1 MRRLG
6 LLLAGMFALAG
17 EARAQN
23 PAWTATLM
31 VQPFPSPF
39 LADWQRNPQMAVL
52 TVLYTGRGSQSFRVE
67 AYARATAGEVGRV
80 ISPPESFA
88 FGPTTQLFT
97 TTDLLTWNTERSNGR
112 YVYTVQRT
120 GRLPEGPL
128 QLCARV
134 LDQNGAQLTVVCTNV
149 TIALP
154 DAPQLIFPAAAGV
167 AQGAQ
172 PVFQWTPVVVPPEIG
187 VTYRVHIVE
196 RGAQQTPATAL
207 AANPAIFDQTVA
219 GTPMLTYPVNALP
232 LETGKEYVWQVEALD
247 QNGFPITRGQ
257 GKSEIR
263 TFTVGGPGRPPASL
277 ASFPDTLTLVPGLAR
292 LSGLSKAQVTETPFA
307 YQLDGSATLQ
317 LTGAY
322 RGQVRVQL
330 DGLTLDKRS
339 VTNPV
344 FTAGSLSGTLPAG
357 VIPTS
362 ATGAYVQPTTITYD
376 AHAGF
381 SVAARLALGGA
392 SVPFTGT
399 LQLTAAGLA
408 GRLTAGDA
416 AGPPI
421 ATLGADPAQLL
432 IRQAAIALPGGSLSL
447 TGSLSVFGQDPGCAV
462 GSAAVDGNGTVSA
475 SIACR
480 PPNPVA
486 LVPGDTRLQLAL
498 SAVSGSFSSSLSA
511 KTSSYQLSASG
522 QVALDAGGA
531 TCGGSLTLTIA
542 GGAVTPGAFTPSC
555 DGSGTGADLG
565 WLTASLSG
573 LRLQRFAYTPGKG
586 FDFAFQVD
594 LTPALTAAAGVQ
606 LPQAPGVT
614 ADANGLTIPA
624 SQVTGTRGPAG
635 IAGFGFRVTRASLS
649 AFTLSWKDWQA
660 HSAAGFT
667 FSLDGSLAYTGL
679 PQDEPACLAGVPMG
693 VTSARLAGGTLTLPV
708 ADHTFNPA
716 CQVNL
721 GGGAAVALEKIGG
734 SVVIQLAPQAAV
746 TQVPAV
752 TGALILPPFFTCAA
766 SGDQRIELTGSLGLS
781 PAGLV
786 TGQVS
791 GLAPKCP
798 ITLAALQLNVTGA
811 TLTLAAG
818 TGGAQSAVLS
828 GTATGKFTA
837 GTSTVNGSGTIGI
850 DLVRGRLASGS
861 LAFQGPFE
869 LDLPTA
875 PALLAFTVGAASLD
889 TAGLHVDGRA
899 QLLLPNKQTLGA
911 TFDQIVVNP
920 RTAAVTAGK
929 VLFDGPWGL
938 EIGTGTGAAL
948 TWKTLG
954 AGAALDVSSGMRID
968 LPAQT
973 ALTPAGLV
981 VSGTASGHLVYGGK
995 DLDSI
1000 SAAFSPDF
1008 ALALVPAGVAAGSVA
1023 LGWHGAQVG
1032 SVDAQ
1037 GFHPNLGALATGVL
1051 PAQLGLPT
1059 TDVAYLQL
1067 KDAQGNLLVTAQNTS
1082 AGVHLTTAP
1091 NATVA
1096 LVFPALT
1103 LGRGTAPQLNVSLD
1117 VTLDPLG
1124 RGITSGTIKATV
1136 PAGASG
1142 FDLSPAGLP
1151 FAIDSITYAAG
1162 GGAAPSFALS
1172 GALALFGQRQ
1182 AGAVTLQLDATGH
1195 LTGAVDVALTPA
1207 DSIPLVPGFGGL
1219 SLIVSHV
1226 AGSFG
1231 AALTGGGPLQYDV
1244 SATSALVVGT
1254 GTTGRYRAS
1263 AVVDASSAGV
1273 KVTQLT
1279 LPAGA
1284 DSLGFV
1290 DLGAVRLGLSGLQVP
1305 ALTYDPAGLKWHFDL
1320 LFDAALQFPQ
1330 LDSLMLPGVP
1340 GVELTETGFTIPQIN
1355 LPQLTVPAVTVA
1367 GFTVQP
1373 QAFRTKGPIAVNWF
1387 TGQGPTDWG
1396 FAFDLSL
1403 GFGSAA
1409 PAALRGVTLS
1419 VLGAGLTN
1427 GVFTG
1432 QIEPPPLSRPIAVPG
1447 GSIDAF
1453 GGSLGAA
1460 TQGSGASART
1470 VQGVGVTA
1478 AGHYVYPSILRCA
1491 AAPGDTSVAVSAG
1504 VTATGRWSGTV
1515 SNVAPSCPVQIG
1527 PLMVKMTGSSLTL
1540 ADSGGAQTAILAG
1553 TAALKLAA
1561 PTVPDSVTAS
1571 GSLSVDLA
1579 QGRVNGGVLL
1589 LTQPFRW
1596 SLPAASPLLAFD
1608 VSAGRIDSAGFA
1620 LTGSAALMVAP
1631 GDSIVATVKNLLL
1644 ALPDLSVK
1652 RGSLTLTNGFAVQ
1665 AALDA
1670 SLGLSWQV
1678 VPRTATPPASG
1689 ALIAAPDTVTLDST
1703 GFHLGGSATASLAFA
1718 GKSYLPSQLAV
1729 RFDSG
1734 FALGVSPV
1742 GVRRG
1747 RATLI
1752 SGTDTIAVV
1761 NQAGFLPGDVFG
1773 VLPIPDSIPLPAW
1786 GVAYVRL
1793 RDAQHNLLVTT
1804 STGPNGTVLAT
1815 KSPVPLVV
1823 PALAGNGGAPSV
1835 TVSFA
1840 AAVNTTTWQLA
1851 SATDS
1856 IAVSSAAG
1864 APLFAVPG
1872 LGLDVERLA
1881 FKQKNGSWT
1890 LVADA
1895 KLHLPA
1901 SVSGADIRF
1910 KDLTVSAQGF
1920 SGTATVGTYS
1930 TTAPADPQPVATVAV
1945 SQSPGVSVQFNGATV
1960 TFGGA
1965 FSAKLSGQVVA
1976 ASFTPTPIFFTGQ
1989 LSSQSGVALSVDA
2002 SSLPP
2007 VAIGQASFTA
2017 SQVAVGVFDTAFTVT
2032 LGGTLALPALT
2043 PDFAVSI
2050 TGLKIGS
2057 HGVQFPPSVTVNGS
2071 QTVALFGAQL
2081 ALQNEQV
2088 NGQSCPALGV
2098 AYASPVVTLTLSGQ
2112 ITFLGNTANFC
2123 KLSVGSDGSV
2133 SIVQGSLLSAP
2144 ITIAPNV
2151 LTLDT
2156 LMIVSQQGTPAL
2168 RAAFSATLPAPV
2180 SSTQHGSVT
2189 ISKSGVA
2196 SGALDL
2202 ALLTPAKTQAFT
2214 FGQVSGALSAV
2225 NVHLNI
2231 GTPAPGAA
2239 PSEVEA
2245 VAELCFKSGACPR
2258 QSGTGHELD
2267 LGSVTGNSILP
2278 GIVVGF
2284 DGKVQIRNL
2293 TLATPDTLGYGPVE
2307 LGIATAAA
2315 PGDGTFGVDL
2325 AGGLSIAVSA
2335 VTSEVQFKNVSLT
2348 SQGLQFGANW
2358 LTGGSLT
2365 IADVFS
2371 ITISNLAFA
2380 NHDTTIAVPLG
2391 SSSSGSSS
2399 TNVSVSSFV
2408 RASGGVSLAGVFTG
2422 GVRQVLVYQGTDG
2435 STHVLVD
2442 SAGAS
2447 VPALGSIF
2455 ATLSYTDAPNGFDIL
2470 VGGSVTIGTVGVAV
2484 VGDVGK
2490 MGSTEHIGLFVAVKG
2505 LTIPVPGMPV
2515 IQIAGLGGGFFLNPT
2530 QADVDAVHQA
2540 CGVAEADLT
2549 HLQVVSSPTFAV
2561 FLYGE
2566 AQIVST
2572 ELVDGQVLLTVEN
2585 DELALDGNV
2594 KIIKAIN
2601 NQYVKVEGDIDLVIG
2616 FAPAFADGSIS
2627 ITALAPGML
2636 NATAKV
2642 EFYVVDANTWGIA
2655 GVIPTATLMD
2665 ELAINDGQLFV
2676 GPAGFFLGGDISGTY
2691 SFTLFS
2697 VTGDFSAKLWYFT
2710 QTKDWGAYVSLGVE
2724 VSVLDGALTA
2734 KGTIAGALVSAP
2746 PASPLIYIS
2755 GELTAS
2761 ALGESWTGTV
2771 WAQFQGGK
2779 LSAGF
2784 GDDPAMDQ
2792 AIADAEAQAQ
2802 AMVQAGASTQ
2812 AALTAARQQASQV
2825 VISSSALAAAFQAIA
2840 GMNAWQYIGTL
2851 GLLQDGYEK
2860 PNLPTLAAY
2869 FPRYD
2874 SLLQQEG
2881 GPTDSTRIRI
2891 LHDSLTSELTA
2902 LGGEIGT
2909 VTAALQ
2915 RLTVQTTQLSQ
2926 TPLPKVPA
2934 APPVTAS
2941 MTKPVLP
2948 QHGTGATTVTVT
2960 NAPSFSVDPAA
2971 KQQWVSVLTQ
2981 RQAAAQAYEQQVRQE
2996 LQQLETGL
3004 AVVHAATGA
3013 DTGTAFLAFVQRY
3026 DGAARMAQEQAA
3038 RMVNA
3043 TLSRRDWARAQDGW
3057 LETQASVVSN
3067 AIYAEP
3073 PALTQNDQ
3081 STAGRVTLHKV
3092 TSLRMQALCTLL
3104 GWSSPTCTKWSADSM
3119 SAINNLPPIAA
3130 SDTAGMGGFANMC
3143 HNMGTAGAGL
3153 CPAYRQDST
3162 LVANHVF
3169 HAADSIYA
3177 KWADTAGMAL
3187 WYRVADAG
3195 LQAIASSADS
3205 LYSAAVTAFGQQL
3218 APIQS
3223 ADLSV
3228 STALNGLSQ
3237 SQAGLTGRLH
3247 DVYARYLF
3255 WKTGPARTAAPAGG
3269 TSGTLTLATPATK
3282 LVAVSPVPNLD
3293 DTAAVRARISALEQD
3308 LTVPTVTGVQMST
3321 FVTTPYMAGLQ
3332 FTWTGQH
3339 ADGITEYVF
3348 NDAATPGGSLT
3359 PAYYSA
3365 GGAGSRTLYLFTASS
3380 TGTNTVSRTFDVGVR
3395 GGAGYVGYGRSNY
3408 SVTFDVPASGPCHA
3422 GGGCGSSQ
3430 ATGGGLV
3437 ADATPPSTPVV
3448 TFPNNPLVVGS
3459 DGVARIWSSDPASIE
3474 AAWSAVD
3481 NESGISEYD
3490 YELAGGVTSPAW
3502 IPVGGRTDLTLDQLK
3517 LSSAT
3522 PSYVLVRAKNGQ
3534 GLTSGA
3540 GASAAIY
3547 YDSTGPAWPTG
3558 AALAPPPTVGA
3569 PGAGSGVSVIPITAT
3584 YSACTV
3590 TPPPFPVVSAPAGSG
3605 TTAVSGGGT
3614 SVGAVLG
3621 SAGSSWSGSLSGSS
3635 TGSTMSAGAAQPQ
3648 IVLSFPAAT
3657 DPQSGL
3663 QDYFW
3668 HADQTPDSTLD
3679 PHQWVNLY
3687 PSQTSFTVGGSP
3699 LDYQHQ
3705 FYVSVIARNHAGG
3718 ASRPLVYG
3726 PFQVAD
3732 PSPPTAPSY
3741 CGGTGASP
3749 GYLVAQ
3755 LTTPAA
3761 DPETGVK
3768 GYEYRVRDAAGG
3780 TVRAFPTGN
3789 GAVDWAPQPANTV
3802 LSTGTLS
3809 LVGGHSYYLD
3819 VRAVNWDNMPGPA
3832 ATSGPIGYDVTP
3844 PPAPGVTATYSAPQV
3859 TLTVQTQNDPES
3871 GLLGLQVA
3879 VGTTPTGSDVIGWE
3893 NISKIIVGQSTQ
3905 VLTAPGTLLGQ
3916 YYVQVREIDRAGI
3929 PGPIATATFT
3939 VSPTLPNRTLPAG
3952 KMP

>member
-1 MRRLG
+1 
-6 LLLAGMFALAG
+6 
-17 EARAQN
+17 
-23 PAWTATLM
+23 M

-134 LDQNGAQLTVVCTNV
+134 LDPNGVQLTLVCTNV

-154 DAPQLIFPAAAGV
+154 DAPQLIFPPAAGV

-187 VTYRVHIVE
+187 VTYRVHIVQ

-207 AANPAIFDQTVA
+207 AANPAVFDQTVA
-219 GTPMLTYPVNALP
+219 GTPMLAYPVNALP

-247 QNGFPITRGQ
+247 QNGLPITRGQ

-263 TFTVGGPGRPPASL
+263 TFTVGGPGRPPATL
-277 ASFPDTLTLVPGLAR
+277 AAFPDTLTLVPGLAR

-317 LTGAY
+317 LAGAY
-322 RGQVRVQL
+322 RGQVRVL
-330 DGLTLDKRS
+330 LNGLTLDKRS
-339 VTNPV
+339 VTSPV
-344 FTAGSLSGTLPAG
+344 FTAGSLQGTLPAG
-357 VIPTS
+357 LIPAS
-362 ATGAYVQPTTITYD
+362 ATGAYLQPTTITYD
-376 AHAGF
+376 THAGF
-381 SVAARLALGGA
+381 TVGANLAFAGA
-392 SVPFTGT
+392 TVPFSGT
-399 LQLTAAGLA
+399 LQLTGAGLA
-408 GRLTAGDA
+408 GRLVAGDA
-416 AGPPI
+416 TGPPI
-421 ATLGADPAQLL
+421 ATFGADPAQLVV
-432 IRQAAIALPGGSLSL
+432 RQATVTLPGGSLSL
-447 TGSLSVFGQDPGCAV
+447 TGSLDVFGQDVGCPV
-462 GSAAVDGNGTVSA
+462 GSASIDASGALSA
-475 SIACR
+475 SIGCR
-480 PPNPVA
+480 PQTAVA
-486 LVPGDTRLQLAL
+486 LVPGNTRLQLAL
-498 SAVSGSFSSSLSA
+498 SAVSGTFA
-511 KTSSYQLSASG
+511 GAPGGKTATYQLSAAG
-522 QVALDAGGA
+522 QVSLDAGGA
-531 TCGGSLTLTIA
+531 SCGGSVTFTIA
-542 GGAVTPGAFTPSC
+542 GGGVTAGTFTPTC
-555 DGSGTGADLG
+555 DGSGAGADLG
-565 WLTASLSG
+565 WLTAALSG
-573 LRLQRFAYTPGKG
+573 LRLQRLAYASGKG
-586 FDFAFQVD
+586 FDFSFLVD
-594 LTPALTAAAGVQ
+594 LTPALPAAPGLQ
-606 LPQAPGVT
+606 LPQAVGVT
-614 ADANGLTIPA
+614 VDANGLSIPA
-624 SQVTGTRGPAG
+624 AQVTGTRGPAPLD
-635 IAGFGFRVTRASLS
+635 GFGVQVTRATLG
-649 AFTLSWKDWQA
+649 AFTLGWKDWQA
-660 HSAAGFT
+660 HSAGGFGFT
-667 FSLDGSLAYTGL
+667 VDGSLTYAGL
-679 PQDEPACLAGVPMG
+679 PQGEPGCLAGVPLS
-693 VTSARLAGGTLTLPV
+693 VTGARLAGGTLTLPV
-708 ADHTFNPA
+708 SDHTFTPA
-716 CQVNL
+716 CPVSL
-721 GGGAAVALEKIGG
+721 GGGAAVSVQKIGG
-734 SVVIQLAPQAAV
+734 AAVLQLAPHVSLTQA
-746 TQVPAV
+746 PAV
-752 TGALILPPFFTCAA
+752 SGALTLPAFFACAAAADQQLQLTGAL
-766 SGDQRIELTGSLGLS
+766 SLA
-781 PAGLV
+781 PAGLL
-786 TGQVS
+786 TGQVT
-791 GLAPKCP
+791 GLAPRCP
-798 ITLAALQLNVTGA
+798 ITLAAVQLNVSSA
-811 TLTLAAG
+811 TLNLGSDA
-818 TGGAQSAVLS
+818 GGAQTAVLS
-828 GTATGKFTA
+828 GRATGKFTA
-837 GTSTVNGSGTIGI
+837 GATAVNGSGTIGV
-850 DLVRGRLASGS
+850 DLLHARLASGS

-869 LDLPTA
+869 LDLPTS
-875 PALLAFTVGAASLD
+875 PALLAFSIGGASLD

-899 QLLLPNKQTLGA
+899 QVLLPNKQTLGA
-911 TFDQIVVNP
+911 TFDQVVVNP
-920 RTAAVTAGK
+920 RTVAVSAGK
-929 VLFDGPWGL
+929 VLFDGPFGL
-938 EIGTGTGAAL
+938 EIGTGSGAAL
-948 TWKTLG
+948 TWKTLP
-954 AGAALDVSSGMRID
+954 AGAALDVTSGMRLD
-968 LPAQT
+968 LPAQAT
-973 ALTPAGLV
+973 LSAAGLG
-981 VSGTASGHLVYGGK
+981 VSGSATGHLVYGGK

-1000 SAAFSPDF
+1000 SASFSQDF
-1008 ALALVPAGVAAGSVA
+1008 ALAVSPTAVSAGSVTLA
-1023 LGWHGAQVG
+1023 WHGAQIG

-1067 KDAQGNLLVTAQNTS
+1067 KDAQGNLLVSSQTTS
-1082 AGVHLTTAP
+1082 TGVRVFTAP

-1096 LVFPALT
+1096 LVFPALA
-1103 LGRGTAPQLNVSLD
+1103 LGRGAPPQLDVSLD

-1124 RGITSGTIKATV
+1124 RGVTSGTIKGKV
-1136 PAGASG
+1136 PAGATG
-1142 FDLSPAGLP
+1142 FDLSGAGIP
-1151 FAIDSITYAAG
+1151 FAIDSVAYTAG
-1162 GGAAPSFALS
+1162 NGASPSFALS

-1182 AGAVTLQLDATGH
+1182 AGPVTLQLDATGH
-1195 LTGAVDVALTPA
+1195 LTGSVDLALTPV
-1207 DSIPLVPGFGGL
+1207 DSIPLVSGFGGL
-1219 SLIVSHV
+1219 SLVVSHV
-1226 AGSFG
+1226 SGSFG
-1231 AALTGGGPLQYDV
+1231 AALTGGGPLQFDLD
-1244 SATSALVVGT
+1244 AAAALNVGADAA
-1254 GTTGRYRAS
+1254 GRYRAS
-1263 AVVDASSAGV
+1263 AVVEASNTGV

-1279 LPAGA
+1279 LPPAA

-1290 DLGAVRLGLSGLQVP
+1290 DLGVVRLGLSGMQVP
-1305 ALTYDPAGLKWHFDL
+1305 SLTFDPAAAKWHFD
-1320 LFDAALQFPQ
+1320 FVFNAALQFPQ
-1330 LDSLMLPGVP
+1330 LDSLTLPGVS
-1340 GVELTETGFTIPQIN
+1340 GVELTESGFSIPAIN
-1355 LPQLTVPAVTVA
+1355 LPQLSLPAVTVA
-1367 GFTVQP
+1367 GFTVTP
-1373 QAFRTKGPIAVNWF
+1373 VAFRTKGPLAVSWF
-1387 TGQGPTDWG
+1387 TGQAPADWG
-1396 FAFDLSL
+1396 FAFDLGL
-1403 GFGSAA
+1403 GFGPAA
-1409 PAALRGVTLS
+1409 PAALKGVSLS
-1419 VLGAGLTN
+1419 VLGAGLSN
-1427 GVFTG
+1427 GAFTG
-1432 QIEPPPLSRPIAVPG
+1432 QIVPPPLSQPIPIPG
-1447 GSIDAF
+1447 GTIDAF
-1453 GGSLGAA
+1453 GGALAAVTQGGGAA
-1460 TQGSGASART
+1460 ARTTQGVT
-1470 VQGVGVTA
+1470 VTA
-1478 AGHYVYPSILRCA
+1478 TGHYAYPALLRCA
-1491 AAPGDTSVAVSAG
+1491 GAPGDTMAAVAVSLSAAG
-1504 VTATGRWSGTV
+1504 HWSGTV
-1515 SNVAPSCPVQIG
+1515 SNLAPACPVQLG
-1527 PLMVKMTGSSLTL
+1527 PLVVRMTASTLTL
-1540 ADSGGAQTAILAG
+1540 ADSAAVQTAVLAG
-1553 TAALKLAA
+1553 TASLKVAA
-1561 PTVPDSVTAS
+1561 PTTPDSVTAS
-1571 GSLSVDLA
+1571 GSLSVDLM
-1579 QGRVNGGVLL
+1579 QGRIDGGVLQ

-1596 SLPAASPLLAFD
+1596 ALPAASPLLAFD
-1608 VSAGRIDSAGFA
+1608 VTAGRIDSSGFA

-1631 GDSIVATVKNLLL
+1631 GDSIVASLHNLLL

-1652 RGSLTLTNGFAVQ
+1652 RGSLTLTSGFALQ
-1665 AALDA
+1665 AALDG

-1678 VPRTATPPASG
+1678 VPRSATPPASG
-1689 ALIAAPDTVTLDST
+1689 AVIAAPDTVTLDST
-1703 GFHLGGSATASLAFA
+1703 GFHLGGSATASLTFA
-1718 GKSYLPSQLAV
+1718 GKAYGPSQLAV

-1734 FALGVSPV
+1734 FAIGGSPV
-1742 GVRRG
+1742 AVRRG
-1747 RATLI
+1747 RATLL
-1752 SGTDTIAVV
+1752 SGADTIAVV
-1761 NQAGFLPGDVFG
+1761 NQAGFLPGNVFG

-1804 STGPNGTVLAT
+1804 STGASGTVLAT
-1815 KSPVPLVV
+1815 KNPVPLVV
-1823 PALAGNGGAPSV
+1823 PALAGTGSAPTVNVTFSV
-1835 TVSFA
+1835 
-1840 AAVNTTTWQLA
+1840 AVNTTTWQLSA
-1851 SATDS
+1851 ATDS

-1864 APLFAVPG
+1864 GAPLFAAPG

-1881 FKQKNGSWT
+1881 FKQRNGSWA

-1901 SVSGADIRF
+1901 SVGGADVRF
-1910 KDLTVSAQGF
+1910 KDLSVSAQGF

-1930 TTAPADPQPVATVAV
+1930 TTPPANPQPVASVAV
-1945 SQSPGVSVQFNGATV
+1945 SQSPGVSVQFDGATV
-1960 TFGGA
+1960 TFGNGLT
-1965 FSAKLSGQVVA
+1965 AKLSGQVVA
-1976 ASFTPTPIFFTGQ
+1976 PSLTTTPIFFTGQ
-1989 LSSQSGVALSVDA
+1989 FSSQSGVALSVDA
-2002 SSLPP
+2002 SSLAPIG
-2007 VAIGQASFTA
+2007 IGQATFTV
-2017 SQVAVGVFDTAFTVT
+2017 SQVGVGVFDTAFTVT

-2050 TGLKIGS
+2050 TGLKVGS
-2057 HGVQFPPSVTVNGS
+2057 HGVQFPPSVTVSGS
-2071 QTVALFGAQL
+2071 QSFNLFGAQF

-2088 NGQSCPALGV
+2088 SGQTCPALGV
-2098 AYASPVVTLTLSGQ
+2098 GYASPVVTLTLSGQ
-2112 ITFLGNTANFC
+2112 ITFLGNTASFC

-2133 SIVQGSLLSAP
+2133 SIVEGSLLSAP
-2144 ITIAPNV
+2144 VTIAPNV

-2156 LMIVSQQGTPAL
+2156 LMIVSPQGVPAL
-2168 RAAFSATLPAPV
+2168 HAAFSATLPAPV
-2180 SSTQHGSVT
+2180 SSTQHGSVN
-2189 ISKSGVA
+2189 ISKTGVA

-2202 ALLTPAKTQAFT
+2202 VLLTPAKAQSFT

-2225 NVHLNI
+2225 NVHLNV
-2231 GTPAPGAA
+2231 GTPASGAT

-2267 LGSVTGNSILP
+2267 LGSVTGNSIVP

-2284 DGKVQIRNL
+2284 DGKVQIKNL

-2391 SSSSGSSS
+2391 SSPSGSSS

-2549 HLQVVSSPTFAV
+2549 HLQAVSSPTFAV

-2616 FAPAFADGSIS
+2616 FAPAFADGSIA

-2655 GVIPTATLMD
+2655 GIIPTATLMD

-2676 GPAGFFLGGDISGTY
+2676 GPAGFFVGGDISGTY

-2710 QTKDWGAYVSLGVE
+2710 QTKDWGAYVTLGVE

-2869 FPRYD
+2869 FPHYD

-2881 GPTDSTRIRI
+2881 GPTDSTRIRV

-2948 QHGTGATTVTVT
+2948 QHGTGATTATVT
-2960 NAPSFSVDPAA
+2960 NAPSFSVDPVA

-3004 AVVHAATGA
+3004 AAVHAATGA
-3013 DTGTAFLAFVQRY
+3013 DTGTAFLAFVRRY
-3026 DGAARMAQEQAA
+3026 DGAVRMAQEQSA

-3104 GWSSPTCTKWSADSM
+3104 GWSSPTCTKWSGDSM

-3130 SDTAGMGGFANMC
+3130 SDTAGMAVYGNMC

-3177 KWADTAGMAL
+3177 KWADTAGTAL

-3205 LYSAAVTAFGQQL
+3205 LYSAAVTTFGQQL

-3255 WKTGPARTAAPAGG
+3255 WKTGPARTAAAPSG
-3269 TSGTLTLATPATK
+3269 TSGTLTLAIPSTK
-3282 LVAVSPVPNLD
+3282 LVVASPVPNLD
-3293 DTAAVRARISALEQD
+3293 DTAAVRARITALEQD
-3308 LTVPTVTGVQMST
+3308 LTVPSVTGVQMST
-3321 FVTTPYMAGLQ
+3321 FVSTPYMTGLQ

-3339 ADGITEYVF
+3339 ADGISEYVF
-3348 NDAATPGGSLT
+3348 NDAATAGGSLT

-3365 GGAGSRTLYLFTASS
+3365 GGAGNRTLYLFTASS

-3408 SVTFDVPASGPCHA
+3408 SVTFNVPASGPCHA
-3422 GGGCGSSQ
+3422 GGSCGSSQ

-3558 AALAPPPTVGA
+3558 AALAPPPTAGA

-3605 TTAVSGGGT
+3605 TTVVSSGGTAVGT
-3614 SVGAVLG
+3614 VLG
-3621 SAGSSWSGSLSGSS
+3621 SGGSSWSGSLSGTS
-3635 TGSTMSAGAAQPQ
+3635 TGSTTSAGAAQPQ
-3648 IVLSFPAAT
+3648 VVLSFPTAT

-3668 HADQTPDSTLD
+3668 YADQTPDSTLD
-3679 PHQWVNLY
+3679 PRQWIHLY
-3687 PSQTSFTVGGSP
+3687 PSQTSFTVGGSS

-3732 PSPPTAPSY
+3732 PSPPTAPTY

-3780 TVRAFPTGN
+3780 TVRAFPTGT

-3809 LVGGHSYYLD
+3809 LAGGHSYYLD
-3819 VRAVNWDNMPGPA
+3819 VRALNWDNMPGPA
-3832 ATSGPIGYDVTP
+3832 VTSGPIGYDVTP
-3844 PPAPGVTATYSAPQV
+3844 PPAPGVTATYSSPQI
-3859 TLTVQTQNDPES
+3859 TLTVQAQDDPES

-3893 NISKIIVGQSTQ
+3893 NIPKIIVGQSTQ
-3905 VLTAPGTLLGQ
+3905 VLTAPGALLGQ

-3939 VSPTLPNRTLPAG
+3939 VSPALPNRTLPAG